1 MPRIEKFPV
10 SFEHEHEGKVYSG
23 EQIVEGIKHR
33 YQKVVFQ
40 GRTKHDSFRYLQDQT
55 DYMNGI
61 AEQLL
66 REIVND
72 IACGL

>member
-10 SFEHEHEGKVYSG
+10 SAEHEGKVYSG
-23 EQIVEGIKHR
+23 EQIVEGTKFR
-33 YQKVVFQ
+33 YQKVVFK

-61 AEQLL
+61 AKQLL
-66 REIVND
+66 VEIVKD
-72 IACGL
+72 IASGL